1 MKTHPIVGWIFIV
14 PALAFIFFFLVYPT
28 FRTVEL
34 SFTTGEGFTTNNFI
48 GFDNYNELFTGDRLF
63 LDSSSFPPRGAVIT
77 TILWLVLYVPGTVG
91 LGLLLAILAN
101 TVRYEVLIKTI
112 VFVPMGISFTAA
124 GIIWRFVYSPDPST
138 GILNAIVSGVFH
150 ADPIAWLGRIDLVN
164 FALII
169 TAIWTST
176 GFSLVVFSAAI
187 KGLPGEVLE
196 AALVDGANTFQRF
209 LRVVLPMLW
218 PTALVLITTTIIGVL
233 KAFDIV
239 YIMTEGNP
247 RGASRIIGFT
257 MYWETFRT
265 NRPGYGAAVA
275 VIMLILVIP
284 FVFFNVR
291 RFRSEGQ

>member
-1 MKTHPIVGWIFIV
+1 MKTHPIVGWIFII
-14 PALAFIFFFLVYPT
+14 PALLFIFFFLVYPT
-28 FRTVEL
+28 ARTIGL
-34 SFTTGEGFTTNNFI
+34 SFSTGEGFTNSDFI
-48 GFDNYNELFTGDRLF
+48 GFDNYNELVTGDRLF
-63 LDSSSFPPRGAVIT
+63 VDTSHFPPSGAAFT

-91 LGLLLAILAN
+91 LGLLLAVLADS
-101 TVRYEVLIKTI
+101 VKYEVLIKTI

-138 GILNAIVSGVFH
+138 GILNAFVAGVLH
-150 ADPIAWLGRIDLVN
+150 ADPIAWLGRVDLVN

-176 GFSLVVFSAAI
+176 GFSLVVFSAAL

-196 AALVDGANTFQRF
+196 AALVDGANSLQRF
-209 LRVVLPMLW
+209 FRVVLPMLW
-218 PTALVLITTTIIGVL
+218 PTALVLITTAIIAVL

-239 YIMTEGNP
+239 FIMTEGNP

-257 MYWETFRT
+257 MYWETFRA

-275 VIMLILVIP
+275 VIMLLLVLP
-284 FVFFNVR
+284 FVFFNIR